1 LSKGLIAACLRNFKL
16 LNPPEF
22 SRRLATTRNRNI
34 NFFTP
39 GQKENMQICQE
50 TKRNTG
56 LELEKEYFWQEW
68 ANSGKNSEI
77 IQNTAL
83 STNKKK

>member
-16 LNPPEF
+16 LNPPDF
-22 SRRLATTRNRNI
+22 SRRLATTRNKNI

-50 TKRNTG
+50 TKHRTG
-56 LELEKEYFWQEW
+56 TRKRMFLAGMDQLEEK
-68 ANSGKNSEI
+68 
-77 IQNTAL
+77 IQ
-83 STNKKK
+83 K